1 MNITN
6 NNKFIILPVTHA
18 EHIEAWNVASKG
30 LAYKIDVATKDDN
43 QFALITSPDSRF
55 LFYTS
60 ELNEIS
66 QMDIEKHK
74 VVARYKGSHTSSIN
88 AISVSPDGKRMV
100 TAGETGQF
108 CFYLIPEIKVID
120 DKQKP

>member
-18 EHIEAWNVASKG
+18 EHIEVWNVASKG

-60 ELNEIS
+60 ELNEIT
-66 QMDIEKHK
+66 QWDIKKKK
-74 VVARYKGSHTSSIN
+74 VVAKFKGSHTSPIS
-88 AISVSPDGKRMV
+88 AISVSNDGKTMV
-100 TAGETGQF
+100 SAGFSGHF
-108 CFYLIPEIKVID
+108 CIHEIPEIKVL
-120 DKQKP
+120 KR

>member
-6 NNKFIILPVTHA
+6 NNKFIIFQV
-18 EHIEAWNVASKG
+18 EEDEQIEVWNVESKV
-30 LAYKIDVATKDDN
+30 LAYKIPAPVERIAV
-43 QFALITSPDSRF
+43 ITSPDSRF

-74 VVARYKGSHTSSIN
+74 VVARYNGSHTSSIN